1 MAASGIIIMTLLG
14 VFRPFQ
20 EMKRNKIEMFSETVV
35 LFMMDLLFIGSI
47 PTLTP
52 DARSI
57 LGFIQIVLLGVY
69 ILYS

>member
-1 MAASGIIIMTLLG
+1 MAASGFILMTLLG
-14 VFRPFQ
+14 VFHPFQ

-57 LGFIQIVLLGVY
+57 LGFVQIVLLGVY